1 MTRRRNSIAWGQKA
15 WKPWVCGVAIAIAAP
30 VLAGGPAG
38 AAKPPPTRPGVPS
51 IVSVKAAPHGAI
63 VTYARP
69 VHDGGAP
76 VRSAQVTCVSSNG
89 GIKATQN
96 GPRSP
101 ITVHGMSVGKS
112 YTCRVTARNRIGVS
126 DASAP
131 SGVVL
136 PIENPKAALPGAPTI
151 TYVHAGPQSIAVG
164 YSPPADKGGSLIT
177 TYRAKCSSSNG
188 GNRGAKEHFVKSPI
202 VMDQLTAGKTYTCI
216 VQARNSGGFG
226 ASSARS
232 NSVVTF
238 GLPQITTATGGV
250 RSVTVAFKHPNV
262 GPPLIISYEIMCTS
276 SNGGVAGSQSAD
288 ASPIRVRNL
297 SAAKAYTCRLR
308 VRNGAGVSSFSRPSK
323 PVTST
328 GS

>member
-1 MTRRRNSIAWGQKA
+1 MTGKRSSTSRHHSG
-15 WKPWVCGVAIAIAAP
+15 WKPWACGVAIAIACPILVGA
-30 VLAGGPAG
+30 PAG

-89 GIKATQN
+89 GVKATQN

-101 ITVHGMSVGKS
+101 IAVHGMSVGKS

-131 SGVVL
+131 SGVVV
-136 PIENPKAALPGAPTI
+136 PIENPTAAVPGAPTI

-226 ASSARS
+226 AESARS
-232 NSVVTF
+232 KPIVTL
-238 GLPQITTATGGV
+238 GLPQITSATGGV
-250 RSVTVAFKHPNV
+250 RSVTVAFKHAAV
-262 GPPLIISYEIMCTS
+262 GPPLVISYEVTCTS
-276 SNGGVAGSQSAD
+276 SNGGVSGTQSAD
-288 ASPIRVRNL
+288 TSPIRVRNL
-297 SAAKAYTCRLR
+297 SAAKTYTCRVQ
-308 VRNGAGVSSFSRPSK
+308 VRNGAGVSSFSKASK

>member
-1 MTRRRNSIAWGQKA
+1 MACRGNSLVSVRRG
-15 WKPWVCGVAIAIAAP
+15 WKPWACGVAVAVACPLLVGA
-30 VLAGGPAG
+30 PAG
-38 AAKPPPTRPGVPS
+38 AAKPPPTRPGVPT
-51 IVSVKAAPHGAI
+51 IVSVTAAPHGAI

-76 VRSAQVTCVSSNG
+76 VRSAEVTCISSNG
-89 GIKATQN
+89 GVKASQN

-126 DASAP
+126 NASAQ
-131 SGVVL
+131 SGVVI

-164 YSPPADKGGSLIT
+164 YAPPADKGGSLIT

-202 VMDQLTAGKTYTCI
+202 VLDQLTAGKAYTCV

-226 ASSARS
+226 PSSARS
-232 NSVVTF
+232 ASIVTL
-238 GLPQITTATGGV
+238 GLPQITSATGGS
-250 RSVTVAFKHPNV
+250 RSVTVVFKHPNV
-262 GPPLIISYEIMCTS
+262 GPPLVISYEVDCTS
-276 SNGGVAGSQSAD
+276 SNGGVSGSQSAD

-297 SAAKAYTCRLR
+297 SAAKTYTCRVR
-308 VRNGAGVSSFSRPSK
+308 VRNGAGVSSFSRSSK
-323 PVTST
+323 PATST